1 MYLKSLQATALI
13 HTMKFSVEKS
23 SYETWEKDT
32 CEHLECN
39 LYGLSELLENV
50 EEMLKMFAMCD
61 DTLHHLNPLI
71 DLRNCWNDTIAHFFL
86 MVEFK

>member
-1 MYLKSLQATALI
+1 M
-13 HTMKFSVEKS
+13 
-23 SYETWEKDT
+23 KDT

-71 DLRNCWNDTIAHFFL
+71 DLRNC
-86 MVEFK
+86 